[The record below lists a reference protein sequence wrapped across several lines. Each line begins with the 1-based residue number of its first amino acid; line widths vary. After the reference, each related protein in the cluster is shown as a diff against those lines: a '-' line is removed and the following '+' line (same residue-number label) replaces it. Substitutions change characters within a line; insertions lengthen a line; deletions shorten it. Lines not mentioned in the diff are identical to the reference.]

1 MFNQFL
7 WVIFP
12 YLCLAIFIIG
22 HIARYK
28 FDQFSW
34 TAKSSEFIEKKQLKW
49 GSLLFHLGIIPVF
62 FGHVVGLLIPAHW
75 MESIGVNNHLYHI
88 GAVYIGSIFGI
99 ITLIGMFLL
108 TARRVTKQNV
118 RRLSSASDIFV
129 NFLLLAIVFVGCYAT
144 LVTNATVPEFD
155 YRQTI
160 SIWFRG
166 LFMLSPDA
174 SLMMNVPLAFKMH
187 ILLGFTIMACWP
199 FTRLVHVWSV
209 PLTYASRSYII
220 YRKHKI

>member
-12 YLCLAIFIIG
+12 YLCLATFIIG
-22 HIARYK
+22 HIARYQ

-75 MESIGVNNHLYHI
+75 LESIGVSNHIYHI

-99 ITLIGMFLL
+99 ITLVGMFLL
-108 TARRVTKQNV
+108 TVRRITKQNV

-129 NFLLLAIVFVGCYAT
+129 NILLLVIVCVGCYAT
-144 LVTNATVPEFD
+144 LVTNATTPDFD
-155 YRQTI
+155 YR
-160 SIWFRG
+160 
-166 LFMLSPDA
+166 
-174 SLMMNVPLAFKMH
+174 
-187 ILLGFTIMACWP
+187 
-199 FTRLVHVWSV
+199 
-209 PLTYASRSYII
+209 
-220 YRKHKI
+220 

>member
-12 YLCLAIFIIG
+12 YLCLAIFVIG

-49 GSLLFHLGIIPVF
+49 GSLMFHLGIIPVF

-75 MESIGVNNHLYHI
+75 LESVGVNNHLYHI

-129 NFLLLAIVFVGCYAT
+129 NFLLLTIVFVGCYAT
-144 LVTNATVPEFD
+144 LVTNATVPDFD

-174 SLMMNVPLAFKMH
+174 SLMVNVPLAFKLH
-187 ILLGFTIMACWP
+187 VLLGFTIMACWP

-220 YRKHKI
+220 YRKHKN